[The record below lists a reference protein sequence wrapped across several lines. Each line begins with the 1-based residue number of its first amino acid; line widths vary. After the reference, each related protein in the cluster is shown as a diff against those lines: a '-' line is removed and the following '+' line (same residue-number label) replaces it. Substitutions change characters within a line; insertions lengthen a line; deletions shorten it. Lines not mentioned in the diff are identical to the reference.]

1 MSQAQT
7 GDKVK
12 VHYQGSLEDGT
23 VFDSSR
29 ERDPL
34 EFTIGQGSIIS
45 GFENAINGMS
55 EGETKKISITSEDAY
70 GSYNNDLIV
79 TVNKSQIPD
88 HIDPEIGMILK
99 VGLHSG
105 SVQNFTIHDMADDTV
120 TIDGNHP
127 LAGKDLTFEIELV
140 EIM

>member
-12 VHYQGSLEDGT
+12 VHYQGSLENGT

-99 VGLHSG
+99 VGLPSG
-105 SVQNFTIHDMADDTV
+105 SVQNFTIRDMADDTV

-127 LAGKDLTFEIELV
+127 LAGKDLTFEIDLV